1 MSGLDDSF
9 TENSFGDLSYT
20 FLEPV
25 PNYLTCIICYCL
37 LKKAVATDC
46 CGKMLCDE
54 HFPHTNRICPACRHT
69 PLAVTR
75 NKGIDNI
82 VNDLKVFCLL
92 REEGCQWEGHL
103 CFEPNHRNTTCEYEV
118 VSCTNSCGTDMQ
130 RRNMESHLVEDCPQR
145 EIKCEF
151 CETVV
156 TANELES
163 HQESCPDYP
172 LGCPHGCEVTLP
184 RKEVEEHSTMC
195 PEMTV
200 PCPFAGAGCKGLVK
214 NKDLADHVQVSV
226 VEHLSLISAQNISLH
241 DGQETLKQVQK
252 NLQGELLQVT
262 AENASLR
269 EELKTLRRDH
279 AAMKQKNLDYQCQLH
294 VMEARVDE
302 LSRDLRS
309 TATQSKDLGGSVAH
323 LKQSTESFWRSYL
336 AQVSAISSDNLPI
349 IYKYDDFQE
358 DLDHDQSTY
367 TPSFYTADS
376 GYNLCLVTFPN
387 GLKVEGWMSV
397 TAIILPGDHDDE
409 LSWPNAGSLKVE
421 ILNQLGDFGH
431 FSREIDFVR
440 FPRKWKQR
448 AHHDRRDDDCDG
460 WGILKFISHHDLLV
474 EVDGHRYVVDGV
486 IYLRITRSA

>member
-9 TENSFGDLSYT
+9 TENSFGDLSYK
-20 FLEPV
+20 FREPV
-25 PNYLTCIICYCL
+25 PNYLTCIICYGL
-37 LKKAVATDC
+37 LKEAVATDC
-46 CGKMLCDE
+46 CGKMLCDG
-54 HFPHTNRICPACRHT
+54 HFPHTNRICPVCRLS

-103 CFEPNHRNTTCEYEV
+103 CFEPDHRNTTCEFEV

-145 EIKCEF
+145 EVKCEF

-163 HQESCPDYP
+163 HHESCPDYP
-172 LGCPHGCEVTLP
+172 VGCPHGCEMTLP
-184 RKEVEEHSTMC
+184 RKEVEEHSTTC

-214 NKDLADHVQVSV
+214 NKDLADHVQASV

-269 EELKTLRRDH
+269 EELKILRRDH
-279 AAMKQKNLDYQCQLH
+279 AAMKQKNLDYQFQLS
-294 VMEARVDE
+294 VRVDE

-309 TATQSKDLGGSVAH
+309 TATQSKDLGGSVAQ
-323 LKQSTESFWRSYL
+323 LKQSTESFWHSYL
-336 AQVSAISSDNLPI
+336 AQISAISSDNLPI
-349 IYKYDDFQE
+349 IYKYDNFQE
-358 DLDHDQSTY
+358 DLDHDQRTY
-367 TPSFYTADS
+367 TPSFYTTDG
-376 GYNLCLVTFPN
+376 GYHLCLIAFPD
-387 GLKVEGWMSV
+387 GLKFGGEMSV
-397 TAIILPGDHDDE
+397 TVLILPGDNDDE
-409 LSWPNAGSLKVE
+409 LSWPIDGSLKVE

-431 FSREIDFVR
+431 FSKKIDFAR

-448 AHHDRRDDDCDG
+448 AHYDRRHDHSDG
-460 WGILKFISHHDLLV
+460 WGILQFISHHNLL
-474 EVDGHRYVVDGV
+474 EEIDGHRYVVDGT